1 MNNYEKGE
9 IKMKAIVYLQF
20 NGEAEE
26 AIAFY
31 EKAFQAKSV
40 KVKFG
45 AFGQN
50 SEYPLSEEEQ
60 NMIMESRME
69 FSGNILMI
77 SDVLPSMQDI
87 TGAVT
92 KGSMVLISIIDAD
105 PETNK
110 QFFEKLSEDGTVIMP
125 LSSMPWSASFGM
137 LVDKFGVTWKFN
149 SEASKFLDSFL
160 N

>member
-1 MNNYEKGE
+1 
-9 IKMKAIVYLQF
+9 MKAIAYLQF

-26 AIAFY
+26 ATAFY

-50 SEYPLSEEEQ
+50 SEYPLSEEEEE

-77 SDVLPSMQDI
+77 SDVLPSMQAV

-92 KGSMVLISIIDAD
+92 KGCMVLISIIDAD

-110 QFFEKLSEDGTVIMP
+110 QFFEKLSEGGTVIMP
-125 LSSMPWSASFGM
+125 LSSTPWSASFGM